1 MGQTGKREV
10 TQTYS
15 LFMCDLKVY
24 QESHLMLKKV
34 NETIIQARDDTGAC
48 YWCGKMCR
56 NHFRKRKDGKMGR
69 TLGAS
74 GEDENHG
81 PDQKEIY
88 KFLGV
93 EQAEWIKI

>member
-1 MGQTGKREV
+1 M
-10 TQTYS
+10 TQMYS
-15 LFMCDLKVY
+15 LFIDDLKVY
-24 QESHLMLKKV
+24 QESHQMLKKV
-34 NETIIQARDDTGAC
+34 NETIIQASHDTGAC

-56 NHFRKRKDGKMGR
+56 NYFRKRKDGKRGR

-74 GEDENHG
+74 GEGENHG

-93 EQAEWIKI
+93 EQADGIKI